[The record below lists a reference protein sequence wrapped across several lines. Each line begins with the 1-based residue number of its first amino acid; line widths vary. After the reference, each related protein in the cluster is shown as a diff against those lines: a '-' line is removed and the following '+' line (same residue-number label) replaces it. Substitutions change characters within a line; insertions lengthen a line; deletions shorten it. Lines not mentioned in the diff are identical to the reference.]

1 MKVVILMENSTCR
14 DTVACAHGLSMY
26 IETDMHKILFDMG
39 PDAQFIDNA
48 KALGVDLTQV
58 DIAFLSHA
66 HNDHCGGLE
75 AFLKLNDR
83 AKVYMQKAVWGQYYV
98 VTPSKCAYIG
108 MDAVLKNYEDRFV
121 LCDGVQKLDE
131 ELTVFSAVP
140 GRELWSGANDTLRE
154 KIGEDYPRDTF
165 RHEQDLLV
173 TENGKTALFAG
184 CAHCGIV
191 NILKSAEDVLVRAP
205 DAVFAGFH
213 LYNPSLGKSE
223 PDELVDAVGEKL
235 RGDKVAHYFTGHC
248 TGKEA
253 YERLKRKLGDRLGEM
268 PAGSD
273 FTV

>member
-26 IETDMHKILFDMG
+26 IETDKHKILFDMG

-48 KALGVDLTQV
+48 KALSVDLTQV

-121 LCDGVQKLDE
+121 LCDGVQKLDD

-154 KIGEDYPRDTF
+154 KVGEDYPRDTF

-184 CAHCGIV
+184 CAHCG
-191 NILKSAEDVLVRAP
+191 
-205 DAVFAGFH
+205 
-213 LYNPSLGKSE
+213 KSE
-223 PDELVDAVGEKL
+223 PDELVNAVGEKL

>member
-1 MKVVILMENSTCR
+1 
-14 DTVACAHGLSMY
+14 
-26 IETDMHKILFDMG
+26 
-39 PDAQFIDNA
+39 
-48 KALGVDLTQV
+48 
-58 DIAFLSHA
+58 
-66 HNDHCGGLE
+66 
-75 AFLKLNDR
+75 
-83 AKVYMQKAVWGQYYV
+83 MQKAVWGRYYV

-108 MDAVLKNYEDRFV
+108 MDAVLKAYEERFV
-121 LCDGVQKLDE
+121 LCEGVQKLDD

-154 KIGEDYPRDTF
+154 KIGDDYPRDAF

-191 NILKSAEDVLVRAP
+191 NILKSAEDVLGRAP

-223 PDELVDAVGEKL
+223 PDELVNAVGEKL
-235 RGDKVAHYFTGHC
+235 CGDKVAHYFTGHC

>member
-1 MKVVILMENSTCR
+1 MKVVILMENSTCK

-26 IETDMHKILFDMG
+26 IETAQHKILFDMG
-39 PDAQFIDNA
+39 PDAQFIENA
-48 KALGVDLTQV
+48 KKLGVDLTQV

-75 AFLKLNDR
+75 AFLKLNDH
-83 AKVYMQKAVWGQYYV
+83 AKVCMQKNAWGQYYV
-98 VTPSKCAYIG
+98 VTPDKCAYIG
-108 MDAVLKNYEDRFV
+108 LDGALRAYEDRFV
-121 LCDGVQKLDE
+121 LCEGVQKLDD
-131 ELTVFSAVP
+131 ELTVFSAVS

-154 KIGEDYPRDTF
+154 KISADYPRDTF

-173 TENGKTALFAG
+173 TENGRTALFAG

-191 NILKSAEDVLVRAP
+191 NILKSAEEVLGRAP

-213 LYNPSLGKSE
+213 LYNPSLGVSE
-223 PDELVDAVGEKL
+223 PDALIDAVGEKL

-253 YERLKRKLGDRLGEM
+253 YARLKAKLGDRLGEM

>member
-1 MKVVILMENSTCR
+1 MKVVILMENNTCKANI
-14 DTVACAHGLSMY
+14 ACAHGLSMY
-26 IETDMHKILFDMG
+26 IETDKHKILFDMG

-48 KALGVDLTQV
+48 KELGVDLTQV

-75 AFLKLNDR
+75 AFLKLNDH
-83 AKVYMQKAVWGQYYV
+83 AKVYMQKAVWEQYYV
-98 VTPSKCAYIG
+98 VTPEKCAYIG
-108 MDAVLKNYEDRFV
+108 LDPALHAYEDRFV
-121 LCDGVQKLDE
+121 LCNGVQKLDG

-154 KIGEDYPRDTF
+154 KVGGDYPRDTF

-191 NILKSAEDVLVRAP
+191 NILAYAEQLLGRSP
-205 DAVFAGFH
+205 DTVFAGFH

-223 PDELVDAVGEKL
+223 PDELVDAVGERL
-235 RGDKVAHYFTGHC
+235 RADKTARYFTGHC

-253 YERLKRKLGDRLGEM
+253 YARLKRKLGGRLGEM
-268 PAGSD
+268 PAGSG

>member
-26 IETDMHKILFDMG
+26 IETDKHKILFDMG
-39 PDAQFIDNA
+39 
-48 KALGVDLTQV
+48 
-58 DIAFLSHA
+58 
-66 HNDHCGGLE
+66 
-75 AFLKLNDR
+75 
-83 AKVYMQKAVWGQYYV
+83 
-98 VTPSKCAYIG
+98 
-108 MDAVLKNYEDRFV
+108 
-121 LCDGVQKLDE
+121 
-131 ELTVFSAVP
+131 
-140 GRELWSGANDTLRE
+140 
-154 KIGEDYPRDTF
+154 
-165 RHEQDLLV
+165 
-173 TENGKTALFAG
+173 
-184 CAHCGIV
+184 
-191 NILKSAEDVLVRAP
+191 P

>member
-26 IETDMHKILFDMG
+26 IETDKHKILFDMG

-48 KALGVDLTQV
+48 RALGVDLTQV

-140 GRELWSGANDTLRE
+140 GREL
-154 KIGEDYPRDTF
+154 
-165 RHEQDLLV
+165 
-173 TENGKTALFAG
+173 
-184 CAHCGIV
+184 
-191 NILKSAEDVLVRAP
+191 
-205 DAVFAGFH
+205 
-213 LYNPSLGKSE
+213 
-223 PDELVDAVGEKL
+223 VDAVGEKL

>member
-1 MKVVILMENSTCR
+1 MKVVILMENSSCKEG
-14 DTVACAHGLSMY
+14 VACAHGLSMY
-26 IETDMHKILFDMG
+26 IETDKHKILFDMG

-66 HNDHCGGLE
+66 HNDHCGG
-75 AFLKLNDR
+75 
-83 AKVYMQKAVWGQYYV
+83 
-98 VTPSKCAYIG
+98 IG

-121 LCDGVQKLDE
+121 LCDGVQKLDD

-191 NILKSAEDVLVRAP
+191 NILKSAEDVLGRAP